1 MIATRTWL
9 ALGVAAICS
18 ISVDASAAIPYDD
31 QLTPGELRGIAWEP
45 GDEWG
50 YGYWEYL
57 PTAFDELGAGE
68 TLPLLVFLPGIGEYD
83 DDPACPGGAL
93 VCTADACGNDGLCR
107 NLTWGPQLLIRNG
120 DWDED
125 ARPYIVISPQHP
137 VPPLSVGD
145 WDIDAL
151 EAFFAWV
158 VDNYPVDPRRLYLTG
173 MSQGGRCTLS
183 YTAAYPRR
191 FAAAVP
197 MPGGVVQP
205 SAISCSFQDTAFWAF
220 HGESDNNAN
229 LGAGTFSPCEMV
241 ELVDMYEHP
250 EDYPQFEACVDAVGR
265 PHPPAR
271 MTMFDNVG
279 HSSWVQAIDPIGSGW
294 PASEWPSDQ
303 GCGIDAPFREYTAAL
318 DSDGVYSWLATLDRP
333 DVVAPDDLELPGD
346 VVSTSIVAEV
356 TDDDAVTV
364 EWTQTAGPPATLVV
378 ADAAELELDDLAP
391 ETEYAFGVYVV
402 DADGQWD
409 RDEVILTMLEMP
421 AGESGTGVDATGDA
435 STGTPGTGSA
445 SADGTDGDASGP
457 TASDATL
464 SAGDGDDEADDDDD
478 DTTGGDPG
486 EDDESSGCGCTADEP
501 GARASWLALAVFA
514 LRRRRVT
521 SCRSRSCRS
530 RSYHRPSSS
539 IHSRR
544 PS

>member
-1 MIATRTWL
+1 MSPRWL

-18 ISVDASAAIPYDD
+18 SAVEADAAIPYDD
-31 QLTPGELRGIAWEP
+31 QLTPGALRGIAWEP
-45 GDEWG
+45 DDEWG

-57 PTAFDELGAGE
+57 PAAFDDLGDGE

-83 DDPACPGGAL
+83 DDPACPGGVD

-120 DWDED
+120 DWDD
-125 ARPYIVISPQHP
+125 VARPYIVISPQHP

-158 VDNYPVDPRRLYLTG
+158 AANYPVDTRRMYLTG
-173 MSQGGRCTLS
+173 MSQGGRCTLQ

-205 SAISCSFQDTAFWAF
+205 AAISCGFQDTAFWAF

-241 ELVDMYEHP
+241 ELVYMYDHP
-250 EDYPQFEACVDAVGR
+250 EDYPEIQACVDAVGQPR
-265 PHPPAR
+265 PPGR
-271 MTMFDNVG
+271 MTMFDDVG

-294 PASEWPSDQ
+294 AASEWPSDE

-333 DVVAPDDLELPGD
+333 DVVAPDDLELSGD
-346 VVSTSIVAEV
+346 VVSTSLVAEV
-356 TDDDAVTV
+356 TDDDAVTF

-378 ADAAELELDDLAP
+378 ADAAELELDELAP
-391 ETEYAFGVYVV
+391 ETEYAFEVYVV

-409 RDEVILTMLEMP
+409 RDEVILTMLEVP
-421 AGESGTGVDATGDA
+421 AGESGTGADTTDGA

-445 SADGTDGDASGP
+445 SADDEA
-457 TASDATL
+457 
-464 SAGDGDDEADDDDD
+464 DEADDEAASLSADDGPGDDADDD
-478 DTTGGDPG
+478 DGDTTGDAPSEENGG
-486 EDDESSGCGCTADEP
+486 SGCGCATDTP
-501 GARASWLALAVFA
+501 RGAPLVLLGLLALA
-514 LRRRRVT
+514 T
-521 SCRSRSCRS
+521 SSSRSRSSRSRSCR
-530 RSYHRPSSS
+530 RPSSS
-539 IHSRR
+539 IRSRR